1 MIFNGKSERFAKQ
14 APILQDLPRH
24 EVWSLT
30 HEPFE
35 ALSGPRSFLP
45 PPVLHS
51 QGAKEM
57 TVDNLGLLLCD
68 RKLIPE
74 CEWVRSFK
82 GTETGKHFLAVQQ
95 LSTLMWVVC
104 TKSFKVAPGEVV
116 PLA

>member
-51 QGAKEM
+51 QGPKEM

-68 RKLIPE
+68 
-74 CEWVRSFK
+74 RSFK